1 MVAPHHIGKPQ
12 RSYVWIPD
20 SGYIKSAKPG
30 LWDLARA
37 STLAATIYV
46 PPTLNV
52 LARTSTETSLP
63 NNQQKTRPTTK
74 ENGIC
79 SGSSTAPKIIGIKAP
94 PNTAPDKTS
103 PVTLMADKR
112 IPSAEIKKIRNDID
126 HLKKKEKALRKR
138 LSSLLRQLAR
148 NPQRLKSVLHRLEK
162 VHKTTL
168 KTRKHIE

>member
-1 MVAPHHIGKPQ
+1 MVAPHHIGEHQ
-12 RSYVWIPD
+12 RLFVWIPD
-20 SGYIKSAKPG
+20 SGYKKSAKPG

-52 LARTSTETSLP
+52 LARTPTETPLP

-79 SGSSTAPKIIGIKAP
+79 SGSSIKAP
-94 PNTAPDKTS
+94 PNITPS

-126 HLKKKEKALRKR
+126 HLRKEKEALRKR
-138 LSSLLRQLAR
+138 LSLWRQLAR
-148 NPQRLKSVLHRLEK
+148 NPQKLKSVLHRLEE
-162 VHKTTL
+162 VHEITL
-168 KTRKHIE
+168 KKRRRNRMKD

>member
-1 MVAPHHIGKPQ
+1 MVAPHHIGKHQ
-12 RSYVWIPD
+12 RSFVWIPD

-79 SGSSTAPKIIGIKAP
+79 SGSSTAPKIIGIKAS

-112 IPSAEIKKIRNDID
+112 IPSAEIKKN
-126 HLKKKEKALRKR
+126 KEYHRPPEKR
-138 LSSLLRQLAR
+138 REST
-148 NPQRLKSVLHRLEK
+148 K
-162 VHKTTL
+162 KTTFAIATTSSQPP
-168 KTRKHIE
+168 KAQVSSTSP